1 MDDRPGIGLLPGV
14 VESSAVMTDSSSLVS
29 CWRRLQALQK
39 ETETQRVKSC
49 YPAGDDLRALVKRSV
64 EITAAATCWKKSS
77 GEKKRMLASP
87 LLKSHVRRQHVNRE
101 KNRSVLVEVVMLVVL
116 QHTGNTHSATQPLQT
131 AHVNT
136 VRPL

>member
-39 ETETQRVKSC
+39 ETETQRVRVVTRLETTC
-49 YPAGDDLRALVKRSV
+49 ERLVKRSV
-64 EITAAATCWKKSS
+64 EIKAAATCWKKSS

-87 LLKSHVRRQHVNRE
+87 LLKSHVRRQHMLKER
-101 KNRSVLVEVVMLVVL
+101 KTVLC
-116 QHTGNTHSATQPLQT
+116 
-131 AHVNT
+131 
-136 VRPL
+136 